1 MNNYLALNLLR
12 NYARGL
18 FLFIAISLSKD
29 IIASDDISSPL
40 PYQNEMQLA
49 SGLFETKAYPKATA
63 LYQEL
68 LKNSLTD
75 WQRAVVLYNMGAIA
89 LAEGNPD
96 RAIKIFE
103 SVPLDEDLSP
113 LLVYRTKANLALAY
127 WQKARSLARMS
138 SVTSNYANQEIA
150 LMKSALEAIPLALNA
165 HCALQQIEGAAT
177 CSPVPDLEQLQ
188 DEIER
193 KLRETKPTNEPSPSD
208 DQQAQEPS
216 DVETKTETSIPEKGV
231 SAMDQVLKL
240 LLEMEAQD
248 GDSSGSPSESNK
260 SELRPW

>member
-1 MNNYLALNLLR
+1 MSYYFKIKHLLSLLVALS
-12 NYARGL
+12 L
-18 FLFIAISLSKD
+18 FKD
-29 IIASDDISSPL
+29 IAASDDIPSTL

-49 SGLFETKAYPKATA
+49 SGFYEIKAFPKATA

-75 WQRAVVLYNMGAIA
+75 WQRAVVLYNMGSIA
-89 LAEGNPD
+89 LAEGNTD

-103 SVPLDEDLSP
+103 SVPLDDALSP
-113 LLVYRTKANLALAY
+113 LLIYRTKANLALAY

-150 LMKSALEAIPLALNA
+150 LMKSALEAIPLALQA
-165 HCALQQIEGAAT
+165 HCTLEQIEGVAA
-177 CSPVPDLEQLQ
+177 CSPVPDLVQLQ
-188 DEIER
+188 ADIER
-193 KLRETKPTNEPSPSD
+193 KLRETKPTDEPSPTE
-208 DQQAQEPS
+208 DQQSQEPS
-216 DVETKTETSIPEKGV
+216 GIETKTETSIPEKGV

-248 GDSSGSPSESNK
+248 GDSSGSPTVPNK